1 MTKEKQQ
8 KQLTINDLDFFYMP
22 NGLPCFLG
30 NKENLIDI
38 IEEQLN
44 LSMYYLL
51 ADKATY
57 KKYTQHKP
65 ATYEKGVSTPAKTVE
80 YTEQEREICMF
91 KIVKNMI
98 GRIVQP
104 ADDCFGETFIGI
116 EPEAIYNLPPIPKSL
131 TDKLDEFFRLVH
143 AQHGT
148 ESIVLLTFDESNMTS
163 ESWGVLVPKQE
174 NTSVHCKYDP
184 DSVVELK
191 PYHLSIVGSVHSHP
205 EMSAYAS
212 GTDHEDQADFDGL
225 HITYGWQKS
234 KDNGSTQYHI
244 EMQMAGTAYILKPE
258 DVFETEV
265 IIKEPDPEVVSW
277 TENVSKK
284 SQPPYSATGVTQ
296 QQPYLAPQNS
306 KVPALATT
314 PTYIPPIGPRFG
326 RYRTLLKSIGSDI
339 SLAPDAILVVEVQDN
354 YTQHCPICDYALYN
368 VDITNRVCGGCEVH
382 LSLPLDTAYEIIGNV
397 TYHESMKFH
406 TGVESTYSAT
416 PDNEDFNHIY
426 LFCKD
431 VQGNPMFL
439 HIYDNGSV
447 NSLDHASKDQID
459 SLPVLLDPLETDN
472 FTLCCN
478 VHIDRIADECG
489 CTTTVTI
496 EDAIDFENQYG
507 MLDLYEKTSD
517 CFECKHYMQAT
528 CPLYRK
534 IIVDWA
540 NDKIEPTDAM
550 IFDICEHFHP
560 YLDSHLHQDIYKYD
574 NDKASL
580 YYD

>member
-38 IEEQLN
+38 VEEQLN

-234 KDNGSTQYHI
+234 LNAGATQYHI

-258 DVFETEV
+258 DVFET
-265 IIKEPDPEVVSW
+265 
-277 TENVSKK
+277 
-284 SQPPYSATGVTQ
+284 
-296 QQPYLAPQNS
+296 L
-306 KVPALATT
+306 
-314 PTYIPPIGPRFG
+314 
-326 RYRTLLKSIGSDI
+326 
-339 SLAPDAILVVEVQDN
+339 
-354 YTQHCPICDYALYN
+354 
-368 VDITNRVCGGCEVH
+368 
-382 LSLPLDTAYEIIGNV
+382 
-397 TYHESMKFH
+397 
-406 TGVESTYSAT
+406 
-416 PDNEDFNHIY
+416 NH
-426 LFCKD
+426 
-431 VQGNPMFL
+431 N
-439 HIYDNGSV
+439 
-447 NSLDHASKDQID
+447 
-459 SLPVLLDPLETDN
+459 
-472 FTLCCN
+472 
-478 VHIDRIADECG
+478 
-489 CTTTVTI
+489 
-496 EDAIDFENQYG
+496 
-507 MLDLYEKTSD
+507 
-517 CFECKHYMQAT
+517 
-528 CPLYRK
+528 
-534 IIVDWA
+534 
-540 NDKIEPTDAM
+540 
-550 IFDICEHFHP
+550 
-560 YLDSHLHQDIYKYD
+560 
-574 NDKASL
+574 
-580 YYD
+580 